1 MSLGADAT
9 DEQRQKAREYK
20 AQALDTAE
28 ALKKQAQAE
37 RDKQAAQSNF
47 SSLQS
52 QASPVASVESQFQQ
66 QIEQLNQYAALYPQK
81 IAEVEAVRA
90 SIEEQYR
97 QKRLDAQWQELSQM
111 NIGFGM
117 LTSAVDAFGGNASN
131 VITGLITGT
140 MSAQDAMRSL
150 GNTMLNS
157 VVNALVQVGVEAL
170 KNFIIGQTLGAAST
184 AASVGMATT
193 TAAAWA
199 PAAALASLASF
210 GANSAPAMAGIAS
223 TVGLAQGLAL
233 AGARYNGGPVSAG
246 SMYQVGE
253 RGKPEIY
260 QASTGKQYM
269 IPGDNGRVISNKE
282 MTAGG
287 GGGVVI
293 NIQNYTS
300 SSVDAQAGTDAN
312 GGVTVDVIV
321 ADLNNGGPI
330 SNAITSNMNVKRTP
344 RGQG

>member
-1 MSLGADAT
+1 
-9 DEQRQKAREYK
+9 
-20 AQALDTAE
+20 
-28 ALKKQAQAE
+28 
-37 RDKQAAQSNF
+37 
-47 SSLQS
+47 
-52 QASPVASVESQFQQ
+52 
-66 QIEQLNQYAALYPQK
+66 
-81 IAEVEAVRA
+81 
-90 SIEEQYR
+90 
-97 QKRLDAQWQELSQM
+97 
-111 NIGFGM
+111 
-117 LTSAVDAFGGNASN
+117 
-131 VITGLITGT
+131 
-140 MSAQDAMRSL
+140 
-150 GNTMLNS
+150 
-157 VVNALVQVGVEAL
+157 
-170 KNFIIGQTLGAAST
+170 
-184 AASVGMATT
+184 MATT